1 MGVHGIRRSETRVTR
16 LVVTRRKWRST
27 RSKCPPGPGKTCAR
41 TRSQVSQPHRKR
53 IKYARFRQDPTTR
66 STGRPSLE
74 RTRSHS
80 QLDLTMTCSRSGV
93 PQRLTIRLTHP
104 NGYERD
110 LVRER
115 KPPKPEMF
123 SVDWDATKHLI
134 QGFSS
139 LSEIRRVS

>member
-1 MGVHGIRRSETRVTR
+1 MG
-16 LVVTRRKWRST
+16 TRRKWRST

-53 IKYARFRQDPTTR
+53 IKYARFRPDPTTR
-66 STGRPSLE
+66 STSTGQPSLE
-74 RTRSHS
+74 RTRSNS
-80 QLDLTMTCSRSGV
+80 QLDLTTRARGEV

-110 LVRER
+110 LVCER

-123 SVDWDATKHLI
+123 SMDLDATKHLI
-134 QGFSS
+134 PFSS
-139 LSEIRRVS
+139 LSEIRR